1 MQNPEKLKKKK
12 NLGEEHVAVDLRCSM
27 WGDSVPQPRDG
38 VSDVV
43 AADNNGQILLV
54 LHNTFTDEEV
64 L

>member
-1 MQNPEKLKKKK
+1 
-12 NLGEEHVAVDLRCSM
+12 M